1 MRPWQ
6 ENASGTTSLVPEL
19 AKKGLLPAVNIR
31 EFWEHAE
38 ATGVEWGQAH
48 PAVGPKAHRPMGLY
62 GDDAQFNQ
70 HQDKL
75 VIVTLS
81 DILSPETHSM
91 ATRWPLFVLRDATC
105 LHAHSQN
112 QAML

>member
-1 MRPWQ
+1 MCQGIAQPCRKMPVILPH
-6 ENASGTTSLVPEL
+6 ELVPEL
-19 AKKGLLPAVNIR
+19 AKKGMLADVNIK

-48 PAVGPKAHRPMGLY
+48 PAMGSKAHRPMGLY

-75 VIVTLS
+75 VIVTLH
-81 DILSPETHSM
+81 DILATSKHSM
-91 ATRWPLFVLRDATC
+91 SSAWPLFVLRDATC
-105 LHAHSQN
+105 LHTP
-112 QAML
+112 